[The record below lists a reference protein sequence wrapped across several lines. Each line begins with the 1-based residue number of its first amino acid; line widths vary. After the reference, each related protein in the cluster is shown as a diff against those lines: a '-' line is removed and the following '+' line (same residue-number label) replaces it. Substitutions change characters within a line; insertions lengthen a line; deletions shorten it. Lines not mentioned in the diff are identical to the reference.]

1 MPARN
6 SIHYGYLL
14 DVSKTVEDVLLR
26 SPEFVSHIRADGFA
40 AWDTSMFVY
49 GAETYETECG
59 LPFGSIG
66 VRSAWIGGGRR
77 GFIWTLP
84 PAMRKKN
91 LSLEDKSRLET
102 FQCLIGTRYNPAFF
116 YSTDQSEPLVMC

>member
-6 SIHYGYLL
+6 SIHYGYLV
-14 DVSKTVEDVLLR
+14 DVLKTVEDVLLR
-26 SPEFVSHIRADGFA
+26 CPKFVSLVQSDRFA
-40 AWDTSMFVY
+40 AWDSTMFAY
-49 GAETYETECG
+49 AAEMYEAECG

-77 GFIWTLP
+77 GFIWILP

-102 FQCLIGTRYNPAFF
+102 FQCLIGTRYKPAFF
-116 YSTDQSEPLVMC
+116 YSIDQPEPLVMR